1 MSEAQ
6 VYIQCYALYFLMVVS
21 GLLAF
26 FYYFTN
32 IVLTDIYHLLIF
44 FISLWKSMLCPSE
57 FMLIFSFLTCYK
69 NQQLTHTNYFIV
81 IIYE

>member
-6 VYIQCYALYFLMVVS
+6 VYIQCYAFYFLMVVS

-32 IVLTDIYHLLIF
+32 IVLTDLYHLL
-44 FISLWKSMLCPSE
+44 LL
-57 FMLIFSFLTCYK
+57 SFLRG
-69 NQQLTHTNYFIV
+69 NQGSSLQDLC
-81 IIYE
+81 